1 MAQIHNPTLL
11 PRLARQTPSRIL
23 FVVLDGLGGAVGG
36 APTALERAHHPNLDA
51 LARRSALG
59 RYVPVADGVT
69 PGSGPGHLAIFGH
82 DPLEVE
88 VGRGLLETLGVGVDV
103 HAGDVCARGNFCT
116 LDAQG
121 LLADRRAG
129 RIPTEQ
135 SRPLVETLR
144 AKVGRNEDVS
154 VEVYPGLLHRF
165 SMVFRAPG
173 LGDRVSDTDPQLTG
187 VAPLPAQAAD
197 PASGKTARVANRFVT
212 LAREILAGRER
223 ANAVMLR
230 GFSGRPPLATLR
242 SMAALTACAVAAYPA
257 YRGVARLLGM
267 DLVAGVGPS
276 STIAQEV
283 DALERAWSASAQPY
297 DFFFLHVKGTDSAGE
312 DGDEAGKAGVLE
324 EFDLEVPR
332 ILALKP
338 DVILIT
344 GDHSTPGPMAS
355 HSWHPVPFLLFGPWC
370 EPDGLPRFDEACCR
384 RGALGNAV
392 PGTSL
397 LRLALANAGKLA
409 KFGA

>member
-1 MAQIHNPTLL
+1 MAQVHNPTLL
-11 PRLARQTPSRIL
+11 PRLARQTPSKIL
-23 FVVLDGLGGAVGG
+23 YVVLDGLGGAVG
-36 APTALERAHHPNLDA
+36 AEPTALERAKHPHLDA

-69 PGSGPGHLAIFGH
+69 PGSGPGHLSMFGH

-88 VGRGLLETLGVGVDV
+88 VGRGLLETLGVGVEV
-103 HAGDVCARGNFCT
+103 HPGDVCARGNFVT

-129 RIPTEQ
+129 RIPTDQ
-135 SRPLVETLR
+135 SRPLAELLR
-144 AKVGRNEDVS
+144 EKVHRIEDVN
-154 VEVYPGLLHRF
+154 VEVYPGLQHRF

-173 LGDRVSDTDPQLTG
+173 LGDRVSDTDPQTTG

-197 PASGKTARVANRFVT
+197 PASGKTARVANRFVA
-212 LAREILAGRER
+212 LARELLGGRDR

-267 DLVAGVGPS
+267 DLVPGVEPTS
-276 STIAQEV
+276 SIAEEV
-283 DALERAWSASAQPY
+283 TALERAWHASAHPY

-312 DGDEAGKAGVLE
+312 DGDEARKAEVIE
-324 EFDLEVPR
+324 AFDAEVPR
-332 ILALKP
+332 ILALQP

-344 GDHSTPGPMAS
+344 GDHSTPGPMAG

-370 EPDGLPRFDEACCR
+370 EPDGLPRFDEASCR

-397 LRLALANAGKLA
+397 IRLALANAGKLA

>member
-1 MAQIHNPTLL
+1 MRPDANPVLL
-11 PRLARQTPSRIL
+11 PRLARATPSRIL
-23 FVVLDGLGGAVGG
+23 FVVLDGLGGALG
-36 APTALERAHHPNLDA
+36 AEPTALQRAHHPHLDD

-69 PGSGPGHLAIFGH
+69 PGSGPGHLAVFGH
-82 DPLEVE
+82 DPLDVE

-103 HAGDVCARGNFCT
+103 HPGDVCARGNLCT

-121 LLADRRAG
+121 RLADRRAG
-129 RIPTEQ
+129 RIPTEE
-135 SRPLVETLR
+135 SRPLAQALR
-144 AKVGRNEDVS
+144 AKIARIEDVA
-154 VEVYPGLLHRF
+154 VEVNAGLQHRF
-165 SMVFRAPG
+165 SVVFRGPG
-173 LGDRVSDTDPQLTG
+173 LSDRVADTDPQGTG
-187 VAPLPAQAAD
+187 VPPLPARALDAAS
-197 PASGKTARVANRFVT
+197 AKAARIADRFVA
-212 LAREILAGRER
+212 LAREVLGSRAR

-230 GFSGRPPLATLR
+230 GFSSRPALATLQQ
-242 SMAALTACAVAAYPA
+242 MAALTACAVAAYPA

-267 DLVAGVGPS
+267 DLAEGVEPS

-283 DALERAWSASAQPY
+283 DALERAWRGRH

-312 DGDEAGKAGVLE
+312 DGDEVRKAEVIE
-324 EFDLEVPR
+324 AFDLEVPR
-332 ILALKP
+332 LLALKP
-338 DVILIT
+338 DVVLVT
-344 GDHSTPGPMAS
+344 GDHSTPGPMAG

-384 RGALGNAV
+384 RGALGSAV

>member
-1 MAQIHNPTLL
+1 MAQVHNPTLL
-11 PRLARQTPSRIL
+11 PRLARQTPSKIL
-23 FVVLDGLGGAVGG
+23 FVVLDGLGGAVG
-36 APTALERAHHPNLDA
+36 AEPTALERAHHPHLDG

-69 PGSGPGHLAIFGH
+69 PGSGPGHLSIFGH
-82 DPLEVE
+82 DPCEVE
-88 VGRGLLETLGVGVDV
+88 VGRGLLETLGVGVEV

-121 LLADRRAG
+121 LLADRRAA

-135 SRPLVETLR
+135 SRPLVEALR
-144 AKVGRNEDVS
+144 AKVQRIEDVN
-154 VEVYPGLLHRF
+154 VEVYPGLQHRF

-173 LGDRVSDTDPQLTG
+173 LGDRVSDTDPQTTG

-197 PASGKTARVANRFVT
+197 PASGKTARVANRFVA
-212 LAREILAGRER
+212 LAREIRGGRER

-267 DLVAGVGPS
+267 DLVEGVEPT

-283 DALERAWSASAQPY
+283 DALERAWRSSAQPY

-312 DGDEAGKAGVLE
+312 DGDEAKKAQVLE
-324 EFDLEVPR
+324 TFDLEVPR
-332 ILALKP
+332 ILALEP
-338 DVILIT
+338 DVIVIT
-344 GDHSTPGPMAS
+344 GDHSTPGPMAG

-384 RGALGNAV
+384 RGALGNSV

-397 LRLALANAGKLA
+397 LRFALANAGKLA